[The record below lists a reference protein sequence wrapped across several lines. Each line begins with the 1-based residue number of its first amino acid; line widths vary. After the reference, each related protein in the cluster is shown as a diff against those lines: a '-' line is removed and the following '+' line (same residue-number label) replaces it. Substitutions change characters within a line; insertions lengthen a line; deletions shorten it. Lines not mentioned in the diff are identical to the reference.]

1 MDNTVGDTLHCEDQ
15 LKTTLQYDDK
25 EKVLHFW
32 SVLFIY
38 LFFINC
44 YNQP

>member
-25 EKVLHFW
+25 EKVLNVW
-32 SVLFIY
+32 SVLIIY
-38 LFFINC
+38 LFIF
-44 YNQP
+44 